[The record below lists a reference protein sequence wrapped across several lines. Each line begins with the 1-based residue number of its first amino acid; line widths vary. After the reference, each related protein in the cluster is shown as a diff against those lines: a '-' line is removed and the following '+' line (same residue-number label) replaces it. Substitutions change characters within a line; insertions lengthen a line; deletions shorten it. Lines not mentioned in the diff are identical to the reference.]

1 MSCSLKTMMGGRKRR
16 ASKRGGE
23 DNVLVPDEEV
33 YDELEMD
40 TIPTGNLEETT
51 SIEEVEPV
59 MDTIQTSSME
69 EEQMGGKKRR
79 TRKRRSSRKSKKQ
92 GMKRRTRRNK
102 KHSKA
107 RKH

>member
-51 SIEEVEPV
+51 AIEEVEPV
-59 MDTIQTSSME
+59 MEEVE
-69 EEQMGGKKRR
+69 EEQMGGKRRR
-79 TRKRRSSRKSKKQ
+79 TRKRRNSRKSRKN
-92 GMKRRTRRNK
+92 KRRKTRRNK

>member
-59 MDTIQTSSME
+59 MDEVE

-79 TRKRRSSRKSKKQ
+79 TRKRRSSRKSRKN
-92 GMKRRTRRNK
+92 KRRKTRRNK